1 MYLHLHFILLPFLD
15 ILPAQNKL
23 LRADLIFD
31 LICFRVAWMG
41 CYYFRGGVMMC
52 LEMIDGY
59 FEQSTTCI

>member
-1 MYLHLHFILLPFLD
+1 MYLLLHFILLPFLG

-41 CYYFRGGVMMC
+41 WYYFRGGVMMC
-52 LEMIDGY
+52 LG
-59 FEQSTTCI
+59 